1 MNNNVNDIEYSPLLL
16 QFIGVVENSRFYA
29 TKQENALVELYWEI
43 GKLLSEHPEYFNVS
57 IYDLLKVISL
67 DIKTKCPQLTLSIK
81 NLLNAKRFYLRY
93 YKCSKKIQK
102 TVISLYWN
110 YNLLLLNYNAPT
122 NKIIFYAKQI
132 RCNNWSCEKLKSALQ
147 NSTNSQTKENVKKK
161 NNTDLKTKENVKK
174 KKYTLFS
181 KELDKAI
188 KESSKRRTIGLEK
201 AKRGKKKQKNKT
213 KSEPHSVW
221 MVFNSNGR
229 RRY

>member
-43 GKLLSEHPEYFNVS
+43 GKLLSEHPEDFNVS

-93 YKCSKKIQK
+93 YKCSNKIQK

-161 NNTDLKTKENVKK
+161 R
-174 KKYTLFS
+174 YTLFS

-188 KESSKRRTIGLEK
+188 KESSKRRTIGLDK

>member
-43 GKLLSEHPEYFNVS
+43 GKLLSEHPEYFNELV
-57 IYDLLKVISL
+57 YDLLKICL

-122 NKIIFYAKQI
+122 NKITFYANQI

-161 NNTDLKTKENVKK
+161 R
-174 KKYTLFS
+174 YTLFS

-188 KESSKRRTIGLEK
+188 KESSKRRTIGLYK

>member
-132 RCNNWSCEKLKSALQ
+132 RYNNWSCEKLKSALQ

-161 NNTDLKTKENVKK
+161 
-174 KKYTLFS
+174 KYTLFP

>member
-1 MNNNVNDIEYSPLLL
+1 MNSNVNDIEYSPLLL

-43 GKLLSEHPEYFNVS
+43 GKLLSEHPEYFNELE
-57 IYDLLKVISL
+57 YDLLKICL
-67 DIKTKCPQLTLSIK
+67 DIKTKYPQLTLSIK
-81 NLLNAKRFYLRY
+81 NLQNAKKFYLRY

-110 YNLLLLNYNAPT
+110 YNLVLLNYNAPT
-122 NKIIFYAKQI
+122 NKITFYAKQI
-132 RCNNWSCEKLKSALQ
+132 HCNNWSCEKLKSALQ
-147 NSTNSQTKENVKKK
+147 NSTNSQ
-161 NNTDLKTKENVKK
+161 TKENVKK

-188 KESSKRRTIGLEK
+188 KESSKRRTIGVEK

-221 MVFNSNGR
+221 MVFNSNGC

>member
-1 MNNNVNDIEYSPLLL
+1 MNKNTNDIEYSPLLL

-43 GKLLSEHPEYFNVS
+43 GKLLSEHPEYFNELE
-57 IYDLLKVISL
+57 YDLLKICL

-81 NLLNAKRFYLRY
+81 NLQNTKRFYLRY

-122 NKIIFYAKQI
+122 NKITFYAKQI

-147 NSTNSQTKENVKKK
+147 NLEYNDLKSHSPKERSAKKRVKKRLSKKEKKEIKEARKQWEKEITNELRK
-161 NNTDLKTKENVKK
+161 NNYHYSNNSVYKGD
-174 KKYTLFS
+174 
-181 KELDKAI
+181 
-188 KESSKRRTIGLEK
+188 
-201 AKRGKKKQKNKT
+201 RG
-213 KSEPHSVW
+213 PVW

-229 RRY
+229 RKY

>member
-132 RCNNWSCEKLKSALQ
+132 HYNNWSCEKLKSALQ
-147 NSTNSQTKENVKKK
+147 NSTNSQ
-161 NNTDLKTKENVKK
+161 TKENVKK

>member
-1 MNNNVNDIEYSPLLL
+1 MNSNVNDIEYSPLLL

-67 DIKTKCPQLTLSIK
+67 DIKTKCPQLILSIK
-81 NLLNAKRFYLRY
+81 NLQNAKRFYLRY

-102 TVISLYWN
+102 TVRSLYWN
-110 YNLLLLNYNAPT
+110 YNLVLLNYNAPT
-122 NKIIFYAKQI
+122 NKITFYAKQI

-147 NSTNSQTKENVKKK
+147 NSTNS
-161 NNTDLKTKENVKK
+161 KTKENVKK
-174 KKYTLFS
+174 KRYTLFS
-181 KELDKAI
+181 NELDKAI
-188 KESSKRRTIGLEK
+188 KESSKRGTIGLGK
-201 AKRGKKKQKNKT
+201 AKIGKKKKKNKT

>member
-1 MNNNVNDIEYSPLLL
+1 MNKNTNDIEYSPLLL

-29 TKQENALVELYWEI
+29 TKQKNALVELYWEI
-43 GKLLSEHPEYFNVS
+43 GKLLSEHPEYFNELE
-57 IYDLLKVISL
+57 YDLLKICL
-67 DIKTKCPQLTLSIK
+67 DLKTKCPQLILSIK
-81 NLLNAKRFYLRY
+81 NLQNAKKFYLRY

-110 YNLLLLNYNAPT
+110 YNLVLLNYNAPT
-122 NKIIFYAKQI
+122 NKIIFYANQI

-161 NNTDLKTKENVKK
+161 R
-174 KKYTLFS
+174 YTLFS

-188 KESSKRRTIGLEK
+188 KESSKRRTIGLDK

>member
-1 MNNNVNDIEYSPLLL
+1 MKKENQIVGNEVSVNPLESIEFNENEYKKLL
-16 QFIGVVENSRFYA
+16 QQTVEVIEHARIQVA
-29 TKQENALVELYWEI
+29 KQVNTTVTSSYWEI

-132 RCNNWSCEKLKSALQ
+132 RYNNWSCEKLKSALQ
-147 NSTNSQTKENVKKK
+147 NSTNSQTKENVKK
-161 NNTDLKTKENVKK
+161 
-174 KKYTLFS
+174 
-181 KELDKAI
+181 
-188 KESSKRRTIGLEK
+188 EK
-201 AKRGKKKQKNKT
+201 
-213 KSEPHSVW
+213 
-221 MVFNSNGR
+221 
-229 RRY
+229 

>member
-93 YKCSKKIQK
+93 YKCSRKIQK
-102 TVISLYWN
+102 TLISLYWN

-132 RCNNWSCEKLKSALQ
+132 HYNNWSCEKLKSALQ
-147 NSTNSQTKENVKKK
+147 NSTNSQ
-161 NNTDLKTKENVKK
+161 TKENVKK

>member
-1 MNNNVNDIEYSPLLL
+1 MNNNVKDIEYSPLLL

-132 RCNNWSCEKLKSALQ
+132 RYNNWSCEKLKSALQ
-147 NSTNSQTKENVKKK
+147 NSTNSQ
-161 NNTDLKTKENVKK
+161 TKENVKK

>member
-110 YNLLLLNYNAPT
+110 YNLLLLNYNAPI

-161 NNTDLKTKENVKK
+161 R
-174 KKYTLFS
+174 YTLFS

-188 KESSKRRTIGLEK
+188 KESSKRRTIGLDK